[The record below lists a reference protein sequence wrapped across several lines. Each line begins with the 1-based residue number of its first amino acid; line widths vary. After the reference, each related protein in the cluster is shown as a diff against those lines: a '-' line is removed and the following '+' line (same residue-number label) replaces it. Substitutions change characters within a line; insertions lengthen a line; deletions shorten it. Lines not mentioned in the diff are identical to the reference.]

1 MILLFVYRVVI
12 IDEKREMLRR
22 INDVLKD
29 SPNFKVVATYDDM
42 RAALGQS
49 GIYNPSLFLV
59 DVENKEFL
67 GRLPELVQIFPKINI
82 LCMMSE
88 WDTDISEKV
97 IQCGATG
104 CILKPPRTPEKII
117 EAIDLYHKRGK
128 TGASR
133 TIAFFSPKGRSGRT
147 TLASLLAMAIA
158 TRSKDSVAL
167 IDADLQFGDLPLFFD
182 VEPKHTVV
190 DAVHDSKALTPMR
203 LAPYFHQIIENVWLL
218 SSPERPEYAE
228 LVDSEGLIDVI
239 RMSENLFKYI
249 LVDLPSNFNPL
260 SIGVTNFA
268 DLNFVCSM
276 INSGLELSHVRRC
289 MEIFNMRKT
298 PKSKFYPVF
307 TRVEPC
313 DPAHKLQLEMKVGF
327 QIAAIFPNEYSLVS
341 LVNSGNVLD
350 RLTKD
355 KPVEKTI
362 DDLADQ
368 IIRREI

>member
-1 MILLFVYRVVI
+1 M
-12 IDEKREMLRR
+12 
-22 INDVLKD
+22 
-29 SPNFKVVATYDDM
+29 
-42 RAALGQS
+42 
-49 GIYNPSLFLV
+49 LFLRV
-59 DVENKEFL
+59 INRHYIFL
-67 GRLPELVQIFPKINI
+67 FLEIHHIFPKINI

-88 WDTDISEKV
+88 WDTNISEQV
-97 IQCGATG
+97 IQSGATG
-104 CILKPPRTPEKII
+104 CILKPPRNPEKII

-128 TGASR
+128 TGPSR
-133 TIAFFSPKGRSGRT
+133 TISFFSPKGRSGRT

-158 TRSKDSVAL
+158 TRSEDSVAL

-203 LAPYFHQIIENVWLL
+203 LAPYFHQIVDNVWLL

-228 LVDSEGLIDVI
+228 LVDTEGLIDVI

-268 DLNFVCSM
+268 DLNFVVSM
-276 INSGLELSHVRRC
+276 LNSGLEISHVRRS

-298 PKSKFYPVF
+298 PKSKFYPVL

-313 DPAHKLQLEMKVGF
+313 DPAHKLQLELKVGF
-327 QIAAIFPNEYSLVS
+327 QIAAIFPNEYSMVS
-341 LVNSGNVLD
+341 VINSGNVLD
-350 RLTKD
+350 RLTKNSAL
-355 KPVEKTI
+355 ERTI